1 MSTFRESLEA
11 SFEGN
16 GPVYRRPEVKVAK
29 GSLLVSVYRF
39 GSFALRKIPV
49 AWLPF
54 IERVSARLAKRFSK
68 ERQFLVSRHL
78 TRVYGGAITE
88 KELDEQ
94 IGRSF
99 ETYARYWVDSARIPL
114 LSNFEIDSGFTVEG
128 FEHIENGWTCGVGP
142 ILALPHIGGW
152 EWAGRWLTCCPKYEV
167 TVVVEPQNPPE
178 LFQFMVEYRQAFG
191 MNVIPLGPN
200 AGKQVIKALKAN
212 HVVCLLC
219 DRDIEGKG
227 IEVDFF
233 GEKTTVPAG
242 PATLA
247 LRTGAHL
254 IPVAVYQRE
263 NSHHAVVCPPIA
275 TPRTGR
281 LRDDV
286 ATITQNLMDV
296 FEDLV
301 KAQPEQWHLMQPNW
315 PSDFTALEVLRSKS
329 A

>member
-1 MSTFRESLEA
+1 MTFFLAGDLDIGNPNSL
-11 SFEGN
+11 
-16 GPVYRRPEVKVAK
+16 
-29 GSLLVSVYRF
+29 
-39 GSFALRKIPV
+39 
-49 AWLPF
+49 
-54 IERVSARLAKRFSK
+54 
-68 ERQFLVSRHL
+68 
-78 TRVYGGAITE
+78 TE

-99 ETYARYWVDSARIPL
+99 ENYARYWVDSARIPQ
-114 LSNFEIDSGFTVEG
+114 LSNFEIDAGFTVEG
-128 FEHIENGWTCGVGP
+128 FEHIEDGWASGVGP
-142 ILALPHIGGW
+142 ILALPHLGGW

-219 DRDIEGKG
+219 DRDIEGQG

-301 KAQPEQWHLMQPNW
+301 KDQPEQWHLMQPNW
-315 PSDFTALEVLRSKS
+315 PSDYTALEVLRSKS